1 MILGIDP
8 EDRDC
13 RDVVLRSNTLGELKS
28 SECFQQREERSAEE
42 PSLLARHDGHR
53 GGIAKDGCGCLGNG
67 RRTAALL
74 LRLKHLDD
82 GVALPAVTGCA
93 CDGVAPRGGIA
104 RIAGKEVRQA
114 RVVERVVR
122 RQPSDPREPTNI
134 DGNATARGCV
144 PLSGGGGLGG
154 QTCVGLHLSVLLQSV
169 ARSVKKTGCECY
181 DRLIP

>member
-1 MILGIDP
+1 MSAF
-8 EDRDC
+8 
-13 RDVVLRSNTLGELKS
+13 SNVKS
-28 SECFQQREERSAEE
+28 GPPKSPACWPVTTATEAGS
-42 PSLLARHDGHR
+42 PS
-53 GGIAKDGCGCLGNG
+53 DGCGCLGNG

-82 GVALPAVTGCA
+82 GVALPVVTGCA
-93 CDGVAPRGGIA
+93 CDGVAPRGGVA

-169 ARSVKKTGCECY
+169 ARSVRKPRANVTIG
-181 DRLIP
+181 LIP